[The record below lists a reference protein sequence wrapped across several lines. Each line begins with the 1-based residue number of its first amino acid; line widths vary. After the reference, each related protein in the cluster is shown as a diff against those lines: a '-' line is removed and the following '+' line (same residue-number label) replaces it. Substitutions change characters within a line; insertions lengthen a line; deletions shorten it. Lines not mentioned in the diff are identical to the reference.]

1 MIPLLQPLMRFAQR
15 WLLRLGALAFGVI
28 AGWMLVTHLWSIDHH
43 PRLMNGALLVW
54 AGLGLLAMASW
65 ATRSHLRV
73 NGFSLITGW
82 LIAAGTGSALA
93 THSFWVAGLL
103 LALLLIDITW
113 SSLGD
118 LMVDQQGQGLAGR
131 SQPGHPSNDRS
142 APSARSAPSVKGG
155 PGHAPRRPGR
165 SLAAAEDRRIAS
177 PAVDKAMAPE
187 VPTETLDDLMG
198 MRQTVAR
205 FLSALESCLA
215 NPRASNGILLFGPP
229 GNGKTLLVRAAC
241 GSLGRP
247 LVHVSHADLAT
258 PWMGQA
264 ARGLADMFDAV
275 MHHPGAVLFL
285 DEIDAVIPDRQRSAL
300 HDTEAGKTAN
310 AFLAKV
316 NEARSAGLV
325 VIGATNFL
333 ERLDTAAI
341 REGRFDH
348 KIEVPNPDLEARSAL
363 LATYAPGM
371 LPEQRERTARRL
383 NGHSVAHIRM
393 VAEKATQ
400 MAQGQPIDWPR
411 MEQALRLIQSSL
423 GESLDGVPALSS
435 LVIEEPASTRLVQL
449 AKGLHA
455 TDRLLEMGGQPPCGA
470 LFLGPPGTGKTLA
483 ARALAKEL
491 SMAFFSTN
499 GFDLARDESAIDAFF
514 QRGREAR
521 PAVLFIDEAE
531 DLLLDRSLGGR
542 GFLTGKM
549 LSMLD
554 GANGKTPDVFVI
566 CASNH
571 PDQIDPAFLRP
582 GRLSESI
589 AFVVPSLATLER
601 LVAQRLKALPERVA
615 GDLSAMVIAEAWLGL
630 TPAAVN
636 EAFNQA
642 VALAVHDGRNAL
654 MLNDVVQA
662 RRKLDV

>member
-1 MIPLLQPLMRFAQR
+1 MRAWLRPTVRFAQR
-15 WLLRLGALAFGVI
+15 WLLRLGAMALGGV
-28 AGWMLVTHLWSIDHH
+28 AGGMLVTHLWSIGQH

-54 AGLGLLAMASW
+54 SVMGLLSLGSW
-65 ATRSHLRV
+65 ALRPRLKV
-73 NGFSLITGW
+73 GGFSGYTGW
-82 LIAAGTGSALA
+82 LLAAGAGSALA
-93 THSFWVAGLL
+93 THNPWVATLL
-103 LALLLIDITW
+103 FGQVLLDITW
-113 SSLGD
+113 SCLGD
-118 LMVDQQGQGLAGR
+118 WLLDQEQQGPFQSR
-131 SQPGHPSNDRS
+131 R
-142 APSARSAPSVKGG
+142 APSGRAEPAPVITRST
-155 PGHAPRRPGR
+155 RRSGR
-165 SLAAAEDRRIAS
+165 PLAAAEDRRIAS

-187 VPTETLDDLMG
+187 VPSETLDDLMG
-198 MRQTVAR
+198 MRSTVGR
-205 FLSALESCLA
+205 FMAALETCLA
-215 NPRASNGILLFGPP
+215 DPRASNGILLFGPP

-258 PWMGQA
+258 PWLGQA
-264 ARGLADMFDAV
+264 ARGLADTFDAV
-275 MHHPGAVLFL
+275 MRHPGAVLFL

-300 HDTEAGKTAN
+300 HDLEAGKTAN

-316 NEARSAGLV
+316 NEARAAGLV

-333 ERLDTAAI
+333 ERLDAAAI

-348 KIEVPNPDLEARSAL
+348 KIEVPNPDLEARTAL
-363 LATYAPGM
+363 LAKYAPGM
-371 LPEQRERTARRL
+371 PLEQRERTALRL
-383 NGHSVAHIRM
+383 NGHSVARIRM

-400 MAQGQPIDWPR
+400 MANGQPIDWSR
-411 MEQALRLIQSSL
+411 FEQALRLVQSSL
-423 GESLDGVPALSS
+423 GESLDGIPALSS
-435 LVIEEPASTRLVQL
+435 LVIEEPAGTRLAHL

-531 DLLLDRSLGGR
+531 DLLRDRSLGGR

-549 LSMLD
+549 LSVLD

-589 AFVVPSLATLER
+589 AFVVPSAATLER
-601 LVAQRLKALPERVA
+601 LVAQRLKTLPARVA
-615 GDLSAMVIAEAWLGL
+615 GDLSAAALAQAWLGL
-630 TPAAVN
+630 TPAAVH

-642 VALAVHDGRNAL
+642 VALAVHAGRDAL
-654 MLNDVVQA
+654 TLQDVQQA
-662 RRKLDV
+662 REQLNV